1 MRYGSR
7 LIVSILTASLLFS
20 APLFA
25 QTTAPS
31 STTTTPVDPKAQA
44 KAEAEAKKKAE
55 DARKQAEKEA
65 EKKRKEDE
73 KAAKEAA
80 KNAPR
85 KKNDDIENIGNRD
98 INKGVDF
105 RVMTPNL
112 ETEIA
117 LGRGLAREI
126 EAQSTLVQDPTI
138 NEYVNRVGQNVVKNS
153 DAQIPFTIK
162 VIDSDEINA
171 MSLPGGFFY
180 VNTGLILA
188 ADEEA
193 ELAAVMAHEV
203 AHVTA
208 RHAAEQQGRANAV
221 NLASIPLSIFTGGIL
236 GAAIQQGASILI
248 PMTFLK
254 FDRKAEEEADWL
266 GLQYMYKAGYDPGAS
281 VSFFE
286 KLQARESA
294 KKKMSSLFSTHP
306 PTESRVSKTKDNIEN
321 HLPAREQYLVTT
333 SEFDAIKARLVQIQ
347 DQRTPSQKEQAPS
360 LRRRTPSS
368 RNPNEDT
375 GTTDRDGTP
384 TNPQDREPDADAP
397 PVLKR
402 PQDRQQ

>member
-1 MRYGSR
+1 MRYGLR
-7 LIVSILTASLLFS
+7 LLITLLAISLLVTV
-20 APLFA
+20 PVFA
-25 QTTAPS
+25 QTDGAQTS
-31 STTTTPVDPKAQA
+31 VDPKAQA
-44 KAEAEAKKKAE
+44 KADTEAKK
-55 DARKQAEKEA
+55 QAERDAKEA

-80 KNAPR
+80 KKGPTKR
-85 KKNDDIENIGNRD
+85 NDDIENIGNRD
-98 INKGVDF
+98 INKGPGL
-105 RVMTPNL
+105 RIMTPNL
-112 ETEIA
+112 ESEIA
-117 LGRGLAREI
+117 LGRQLSREL
-126 EAQSTLVQDPTI
+126 ESQVSLVQDSTI
-138 NEYVNRVGQNVVKNS
+138 TEYVNRVGQNIVKNS
-153 DAQIPFTIK
+153 DSKIPFTIK

-193 ELAAVMAHEV
+193 ELAAVMAHEI

-208 RHAAEQQGRANAV
+208 RHAAEQQGRANAF
-221 NLASIPLSIFTGGIL
+221 NLASLPLSIFTGGL
-236 GAAIQQGASILI
+236 VGAAIQQASSILI

-254 FDRKAEEEADWL
+254 FDRSAEEEADWL
-266 GLQYMYKAGYDPGAS
+266 GLQYLYTAGYDPGAS

-306 PTESRVSKTKDNIEN
+306 PTESRVTKTKGNIEN
-321 HLPAREQYLVTT
+321 FLKPKERYLVTT
-333 SEFDAIKARLVQIQ
+333 SEFDTVKARLAQLQ
-347 DQRTPSQKEQAPS
+347 DQRTPSQKDQAPS
-360 LRRRTPSS
+360 LRRQTPS
-368 RNPNEDT
+368 RKNPNEEP
-375 GTTDRDGTP
+375 TTSGKDGSS
-384 TNPQDREPDADAP
+384 TNPGDREPEGDAP

>member
-1 MRYGSR
+1 MRYGQS
-7 LIVSILTASLLFS
+7 LMIALLAASLLIT
-20 APLFA
+20 APAFA
-25 QTTAPS
+25 QS
-31 STTTTPVDPKAQA
+31 STTEQTTLDPKAQT
-44 KAEAEAKKKAE
+44 KAEADAKKKAE
-55 DARKQAEKEA
+55 KEAKEA
-65 EKKRKEDE
+65 EKKQKEEEE

-80 KNAPR
+80 KKPTKRNS
-85 KKNDDIENIGNRD
+85 DIENIGNRD
-98 INKGVDF
+98 INKGPGL

-112 ETEIA
+112 ESEIA
-117 LGRGLAREI
+117 MGRGLSREL
-126 EAQSTLVQDPTI
+126 ESQVTLVQDATI
-138 NEYVNRVGQNVVKNS
+138 NEYVNRVGQNIVKNS
-153 DAQIPFTIK
+153 DSKIPFTIK

-193 ELAAVMAHEV
+193 ELAAVMAHEI

-208 RHAAEQQGRANAV
+208 RHAAEQQGRANAF
-221 NLASIPLSIFTGGIL
+221 NLASLPLSIFTGGL
-236 GAAIQQGASILI
+236 VGAAIQQASSILI

-254 FDRKAEEEADWL
+254 FDRSAEEEADYL
-266 GLQYMYKAGYDPGAS
+266 GLQYLYTAGYDPGAS

-306 PTESRVSKTKDNIEN
+306 PTESRVAKTKENIEN
-321 HLPAREQYLVTT
+321 FLPPKERYLVTT
-333 SEFDAIKARLVQIQ
+333 SEFDAVKARLAQME
-347 DQRTPSQKEQAPS
+347 DQRTPSQKDQAPS
-360 LRRRTPSS
+360 LKRGTPSR
-368 RNPNEDT
+368 RNPNEDPT
-375 GTTDRDGTP
+375 ADGKDGP
-384 TNPQDREPDADAP
+384 KPDDREPDSEAP